1 MTTKTQLY
9 AIQSLAACGFAVM
22 RSTVAWQLRPDL
34 WSSAQECGIDFSG
47 KVALEGVT
55 RVNVTLDGVGVGVG
69 VVPVLTRSMGHLA
82 ERIQWITG
90 YMVLN
95 IEEDQPAAPVQ
106 EKPPLTEGQ
115 KKAAER
121 LQELKK
127 LAAMELPAHDCARRK
142 DILSARQELGQK
154 AV

>member
-1 MTTKTQLY
+1 MTTKTQQY

-34 WSSAQECGIDFSG
+34 WSSAQECGIDFAC
-47 KVALEGVT
+47 KVILDGVT
-55 RVNVTLDGVGVGVG
+55 RVNVTLDGVGV
-69 VVPVLTRSMGHLA
+69 VPVLTRSIGHLA

-90 YMVLN
+90 YVVLK
-95 IEEDQPAAPVQ
+95 IEEEQPAAHVQ
-106 EKPPLTEGQ
+106 EKPALTEAQ

-127 LAAMELPAHDCARRK
+127 LSAMELPAHDCALRK
-142 DILSARQELGQK
+142 DILEARRELGIAK
-154 AV
+154 F

>member
-1 MTTKTQLY
+1 MTTKTQQY

-47 KVALEGVT
+47 KVAIEGVT
-55 RVNVTLDGVGVGVG
+55 RLNVTLDGVG

-90 YMVLN
+90 RMVLK
-95 IEEDQPAAPVQ
+95 IEEEQPAAPVQ
-106 EKPPLTEGQ
+106 EKKTPTEGQ

-127 LAAMELPAHDCARRK
+127 LAAMELPAHDCALRK
-142 DILSARQELGQK
+142 DILAARRELGQK
-154 AV
+154 VA

>member
-1 MTTKTQLY
+1 MTTKTQQY
-9 AIQSLAACGFAVM
+9 AIQSLASCGFAVM

-55 RVNVTLDGVGVGVG
+55 RVNVTLDGIG

-90 YMVLN
+90 YMVLK
-95 IEEDQPAAPVQ
+95 IEEEQLATPVQ

-127 LAAMELPAHDCARRK
+127 LAAMELPAHDCALRK
-142 DILSARQELGQK
+142 DILAARQELGQK
-154 AV
+154 AG

>member
-1 MTTKTQLY
+1 MTTKTQQY

-47 KVALEGVT
+47 KVTLEGVI
-55 RVNVTLDGVGVGVG
+55 RVNVTLDGVG

-90 YMVLN
+90 YMVLK
-95 IEEDQPAAPVQ
+95 IEEEKPAATVPD
-106 EKPPLTEGQ
+106 ESRPMTAAQ
-115 KKAAER
+115 KKAAEH
-121 LQELKK
+121 LQSLRK
-127 LAAMELPAHDCARRK
+127 LAVQDLPVHDCALKR
-142 DILSARQELGQK
+142 DILAARQELGRMTI
-154 AV
+154 

>member
-22 RSTVAWQLRPDL
+22 RSAVAWQLRPDL

-47 KVALEGVT
+47 KVALEGVI
-55 RVNVTLDGVGVGVG
+55 RVNVTLDGVG

-90 YMVLN
+90 HVVLK
-95 IEEDQPAAPVQ
+95 IEEEKPSAPVQ

-127 LAAMELPAHDCARRK
+127 LAAEKPPDHDCALRK
-142 DILSARQELGQK
+142 DILAARQELAWDGGGLT
-154 AV
+154 

>member
-1 MTTKTQLY
+1 MTTKTRQY

-22 RSTVAWQLRPDL
+22 RSTVAYKLQPDM
-34 WSSAQECGIDFSG
+34 WSSVQECGIDFSDFSG
-47 KVALEGVT
+47 KVALDGVT
-55 RVNVTLDGVGVGVG
+55 RVNVTLDGVG

-90 YMVLN
+90 YMVLK
-95 IEEDQPAAPVQ
+95 IEEEKPAAPVR
-106 EKPPLTEGQ
+106 EKPPLTDGQ

-127 LAAMELPAHDCARRK
+127 LAAKPLPPQDCALRK
-142 DILSARQELGQK
+142 DILAARRELGM
-154 AV
+154 AAD

>member
-1 MTTKTQLY
+1 MTTKTQQY
-9 AIQSLAACGFAVM
+9 AIQSLAASGFAVM

-34 WSSAQECGIDFSG
+34 WSSAEECGFDFRG
-47 KVALEGVT
+47 KVAIEGVT
-55 RVNVTLDGVGVGVG
+55 RLNVTLDGVG

-82 ERIQWITG
+82 ERIQWVTG
-90 YMVLN
+90 RMVLK
-95 IEEDQPAAPVQ
+95 IEEEQPAAPVQ

-127 LAAMELPAHDCARRK
+127 LAAMELPAHDCALRK
-142 DILSARQELGQK
+142 DVLAARRELGQK
-154 AV
+154 VA

>member
-1 MTTKTQLY
+1 MTTKTQQY

-34 WSSAQECGIDFSG
+34 WSSAQECGVDFTG

-55 RVNVTLDGVGVGVG
+55 RVNVTLDGIG

-90 YMVLN
+90 YMVLK
-95 IEEDQPAAPVQ
+95 IEEEKPAVPVQ
-106 EKPPLTEGQ
+106 EKPTLTEGQ

-127 LAAMELPAHDCARRK
+127 LAAKELPPQDCALRK
-142 DILSARQELGQK
+142 DILAARRELGMVE
-154 AV
+154 A

>member
-1 MTTKTQLY
+1 MTTKTRQY

-22 RSTVAWQLRPDL
+22 VPTVAWQLRHDL
-34 WSSAQECGIDFSG
+34 WSSAQECGFDFSG

-55 RVNVTLDGVGVGVG
+55 RVNVTLDGVG

-90 YMVLN
+90 RMVLK
-95 IEEDQPAAPVQ
+95 IEEEQPAAPVQ

-127 LAAMELPAHDCARRK
+127 LAAMELPAHDCALRK
-142 DILSARQELGQK
+142 DILGARQELGMVE
-154 AV
+154 A

>member
-1 MTTKTQLY
+1 MTTKTQQY

-34 WSSAQECGIDFSG
+34 WSSAQECGMDFSG

-55 RVNVTLDGVGVGVG
+55 SVNVTLDGVG

-106 EKPPLTEGQ
+106 EKPPLTGGQ

-127 LAAMELPAHDCARRK
+127 LATQELPAHDCALRK
-142 DILSARQELGQK
+142 DILAARRELGM
-154 AV
+154 AEV

>member
-1 MTTKTQLY
+1 MTTKTRQY

-47 KVALEGVT
+47 KVALDGVT
-55 RVNVTLDGVGVGVG
+55 RVNVTLDGVG

-82 ERIQWITG
+82 ERIQWVTG
-90 YMVLN
+90 HMVLK
-95 IEEDQPAAPVQ
+95 IEEEQPAAPVQ

-127 LAAMELPAHDCARRK
+127 LAAMELPAHDCALRK
-142 DILSARQELGQK
+142 DILAARRELGWK
-154 AV
+154 VA